1 MAVNPNTSTILG
13 AFNAMVPKEGPK
25 VVPVT
30 AQLAANASVVIDLT
44 QIQQQGRISFIQ
56 GLMIDNSQ
64 NTQSLTIT
72 SQAFNQK
79 IVVPAGAQAILP
91 VFVINPPVFIAASNG
106 GVNVPL
112 FFFNVPLPAQVWNQG
127 NTFSVNGSGYL
138 NVTDVA
144 LDALISNLGNGNG
157 LAVNVLSMP
166 STLYNHINSNATTA
180 VKAGAGVLSGIVVNN
195 PGSTW
200 TATIYDNTA
209 GSGTVIGVLAP
220 TLAQGIE
227 YGTNGVNFTTGL
239 TIVTAGTTPGDLTI
253 IYH

>member
-56 GLMIDNSQ
+56 GVMIDNSQ
-64 NTQSLTIT
+64 NTQALTLL

-79 IVVPAGAQAILP
+79 VVIPPGAQAILP
-91 VFVINPPVFIAASNG
+91 VFVINPPVFIASSGG

-127 NTFSVNGSGYL
+127 NAFTVNGAGNL
-138 NVTDVA
+138 QVTDVA

-157 LAVNVLSMP
+157 LAVNVLSTP
-166 STLYNHINSNATTA
+166 SLAYNHINSNATTA
-180 VKAGAGVLSGIVVNN
+180 IKAGAGFLSSIVVNN
-195 PGSTW
+195 PGATW

-209 GSGTVIGVLAP
+209 GSGTVIGVLSP
-220 TLAQGIE
+220 TAVQSLQ
-227 YGTNGVNFTTGL
+227 YGAAFTAGL

-253 IYH
+253 NYH